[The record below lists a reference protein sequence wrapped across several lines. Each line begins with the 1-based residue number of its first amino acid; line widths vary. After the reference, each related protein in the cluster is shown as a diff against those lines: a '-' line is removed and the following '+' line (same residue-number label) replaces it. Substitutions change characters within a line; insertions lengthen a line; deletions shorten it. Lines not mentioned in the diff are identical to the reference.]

1 MWLTLAAMRNAIAV
15 LMASLAIVLLGAT
28 SLGRMPID
36 LFPNLNYP
44 SLRVGTIYKGASA
57 QDIERSVTY
66 PIEKAVSAVAN
77 VRYVESTSRQGFSTV
92 TVQVA
97 WGADIDAG
105 LTEVVQRIQ
114 AIMSTL
120 PTGVKQ
126 PFIVKFDLS
135 NIPVCILTVAGG
147 GLGERSLYDLA
158 YNTIEPQIERL
169 PGVASANVDGGKIRQ
184 ITVNL
189 DRDRLFSKGLAVGEV
204 TNAVNDANFLLP
216 SGDVKLGSF
225 DYNVFTNNQFS
236 VVEPMEDIVVRRSG
250 TTPIRLRDVGRVEDS
265 AETQVS
271 IVRVNGER
279 AVYLRVNKQPGA
291 NTIEIVDAVKATMPK
306 LLGVPPGVNVN
317 LSLDQ
322 STYIRQSIENLWHEA
337 AIGSILAFLVILVFL
352 RSFVSTIIIGIAIPL
367 SLMLT
372 LVAMYFLGQTL
383 NIFTLGGLAL
393 AVGRLVD
400 DSIVELENI
409 NRHLVMPGTPRRKA
423 VLDAARE
430 VAMPIFVSTITT
442 IVVFLPTV
450 FLEGQSRLLFIPLT
464 FTISF
469 SLFASFL
476 VSRTVTPLLCF
487 HWLKGEREAKQQASS
502 GEGGPRGLK
511 ARLDR
516 VFAWSG
522 AVLGRMDALYQRQ
535 LNWAL
540 DNRKTLI
547 GGILLMLASALAIL
561 PWVGSEFFPESDE
574 SQFLITMRAPVG
586 TRVEETERIVKK
598 MEDIIRATT
607 KPEEIRTIV
616 STIGVPNGRSGLF
629 SRNTGPH
636 SATMQVYLSD
646 PNQRSR
652 DHKEI
657 FAAIRPKL
665 TAQLPGTTYGVQ
677 FGGIVSRVL
686 NSGSDAAIQVEQLGY
701 DLKGARDL
709 GREVA
714 RGLLEIPG
722 VADPF
727 ISREENYPQYD
738 IVVDREKAARAGLS
752 QRDIAQAALISLAS
766 NVSLTPSIFTDPRT
780 GNQYNVVVQL
790 DEPFRSTSEDL
801 SRLFVIGDGGRPIS
815 LGSVAEVTQGV
826 GPVMIERKYQQ
837 RLIKITATPSGR
849 DLGSIGLDIE
859 EKLKAL
865 PLPPGF
871 TFQLTG
877 QIQQQREAF
886 GSLKFTSLLAIILV
900 YMVMASQFR
909 SLIDPLIIMFSVPL
923 GMIGVIWSL
932 KLTGTTLN
940 VTSFMGIIMMVGI
953 VVSNGVLLVE
963 YTNELRRHGLGI
975 REAVIRGGRTR
986 LRPILMTSLCTVV
999 GLIPMA
1005 LGIGTGSE
1013 ANAPLARAVIGGLT
1027 VSTALTL
1034 LLIPTLYSMLEE
1046 RFPRR
1051 MEAAEASP
1059 TLQGETA

>member
-1 MWLTLAAMRNAIAV
+1 MWLTLAAMRNGIAI

-44 SLRVGTIYKGASA
+44 SLQVGTIYKGASA

-77 VRYVESTSRQGFSTV
+77 VRYVESRSRQGFSAV
-92 TVQVA
+92 TVQFA

-114 AIMSTL
+114 AIMSSL
-120 PTGVKQ
+120 PIGIQQ
-126 PFIVKFDLS
+126 PFILKFDLS
-135 NIPVCILTVAGG
+135 NIPVCILTVSGG
-147 GLGERSLYDLA
+147 GLDERALYDLA

-169 PGVASANVDGGKIRQ
+169 ASVASANVDGGKIRQ

-189 DRDRLFSKGLAVGEV
+189 DRDRLFSKGLSVNEV
-204 TNAVNDANFLLP
+204 TKAVNDANFLLP
-216 SGDVKLGSF
+216 SGDVKLGTF

-236 VVEPMEDIVVRRSG
+236 VVAPMEDIVVRRTG
-250 TTPIRLRDVGRVEDS
+250 TTPIRLRDVGSVADS

-271 IVRVNGER
+271 IVRVNGQR
-279 AVYLRVNKQPGA
+279 AVYLRVNKQPGG
-291 NTIEIVDAVKATMPK
+291 NTVDIVDAVKAAMPK
-306 LLGVPPGVNVN
+306 LLGIPPGVSVSM
-317 LSLDQ
+317 SLDQ

-337 AIGSILAFLVILVFL
+337 AFGSLLAFLVILVFL
-352 RSFVSTIIIGIAIPL
+352 RSFVSTVIIGIAIPL

-409 NRHLVMPGTPRRKA
+409 NRHLTIPGTARRTA

-476 VSRTVTPLLCF
+476 VSRTVTPLLCY
-487 HWLKGEREAKQQASS
+487 HWLRGEHEAAQREPEK
-502 GEGGPRGLK
+502 RGALG
-511 ARLDR
+511 ALPHR
-516 VFAWSG
+516 VFAWAG
-522 AVLGRMDALYQRQ
+522 RVLDRMDALYQRR

-540 DNRKTLI
+540 EHRKTLI
-547 GGILLMLASALAIL
+547 GGILVGLASALAVL
-561 PWVGSEFFPESDE
+561 PLVGTEFFPESDE
-574 SQFLITMRAPVG
+574 SQFLVQVRAPVG
-586 TRVEETERIVKK
+586 TRVEETERLIKK
-598 MEDIIRATT
+598 MEDIIRAST
-607 KPEEIRTIV
+607 KPEEIKTIV
-616 STIGVPNGRSGLF
+616 ATIGVPNGRSGLF

-636 SATMQVYLSD
+636 TATLQVYLSD
-646 PNQRSR
+646 PDKRAR
-652 DHKEI
+652 DHKQI
-657 FAAIRPKL
+657 FDSIRPKL
-665 TAQLPGTTYGVQ
+665 AGQFPGTTYGVQ

-686 NSGSDAAIQVEQLGY
+686 NSGSDAPIQVEQLGY
-701 DLKGARDL
+701 DLKDARDL
-709 GREVA
+709 ARQVA
-714 RGLLEIPG
+714 RTIQEVPG
-722 VADPF
+722 IADPF
-727 ISREENYPQYD
+727 ISREEAYPQYD
-738 IVVDREKAARAGLS
+738 IVVDREKAAMAGLS

-790 DEPFRSTSEDL
+790 DEPYRSSSEDL
-801 SRLFVIGDGGRPIS
+801 SRLFVIGDGGRPVS
-815 LGSVAEVTQGV
+815 LGSVAEIRQGV

-837 RLIKITATPSGR
+837 RLVKITAQPSGR
-849 DLGSIGLDIE
+849 DLGSIAQNLED
-859 EKLKAL
+859 KLRAL

-900 YMVMASQFR
+900 YMVMASQFK
-909 SLIDPLIIMFSVPL
+909 SLLDPFIIMFSVPL
-923 GMIGVIWSL
+923 GMIGVIWAL
-932 KLTGTTLN
+932 FLTRTTLN

-963 YTNELRRHGLGI
+963 YMNELRRRGLPL
-975 REAVIRGGRTR
+975 REAVMQGGRTR
-986 LRPILMTSLCTVV
+986 LRPILMTSLATLV
-999 GLIPMA
+999 GLLPMA
-1005 LGIGTGSE
+1005 LGVGTGSE
-1013 ANAPLARAVIGGLT
+1013 ANAPLARAVIGGLA
-1027 VSTALTL
+1027 VSTVLTL
-1034 LLIPTLYSMLEE
+1034 LLIPTLYAMLEE
-1046 RFPRR
+1046 RFPRK
-1051 MEAAEASP
+1051 MEQSEG
-1059 TLQGETA
+1059 TLALHGETA

>member
-1 MWLTLAAMRNAIAV
+1 MWLTLAAMRNGIAI

-44 SLRVGTIYKGASA
+44 SLQVGTIYKGASA

-77 VRYVESTSRQGFSTV
+77 VRYVESRSRQGFSAV
-92 TVQVA
+92 TVQFA

-114 AIMSTL
+114 AIMSSL
-120 PTGVKQ
+120 PTG
-126 PFIVKFDLS
+126 
-135 NIPVCILTVAGG
+135 
-147 GLGERSLYDLA
+147 
-158 YNTIEPQIERL
+158 IEQQIERL

-189 DRDRLFSKGLAVGEV
+189 DRDRLYAKGLSVNEV
-204 TNAVNDANFLLP
+204 TRAVNDANFLLP
-216 SGDVKLGSF
+216 SGDVKLGTF

-236 VVEPMEDIVVRRSG
+236 VVAPMEDIVVRRTG

-291 NTIEIVDAVKATMPK
+291 NTVEVVDAVKATMPK
-306 LLGVPPGVNVN
+306 LLGVPPGVNVS

-337 AIGSILAFLVILVFL
+337 AVGSLLAFLVILVFL

-409 NRHLVMPGTPRRKA
+409 NRHLAMPGTPRRKA

-487 HWLKGEREAKQQASS
+487 HWLRSEHETKAVSDPARASH
-502 GEGGPRGLK
+502 RLK
-511 ARLDR
+511 ASVDR

-522 AVLGRMDALYQRQ
+522 AMLDRMDAFYQRQ

-540 DNRKTLI
+540 DHRKTLI
-547 GGILLMLASALAIL
+547 GGILVVLASALAIL
-561 PWVGSEFFPESDE
+561 PLVGSEFFPESDE
-574 SQFLITMRAPVG
+574 SQFLIQVRAPVG
-586 TRVEETERIVKK
+586 TRVEETERIVAR
-598 MEDIIRATT
+598 MEGIIRANTN
-607 KPEEIRTIV
+607 PSEIKTIV
-616 STIGVPNGRSGLF
+616 SSIGVPGGRSGLF

-636 SATMQVYLSD
+636 AATLQVYLSD
-646 PNQRSR
+646 PDQRSR
-652 DHKEI
+652 KDKQI
-657 FAAIRPKL
+657 FDAIRPKIGG
-665 TAQLPGTTYGVQ
+665 QFPGTTYGVQ

-686 NSGSDAAIQVEQLGY
+686 NSGSDAPIQIEQLGY
-701 DLKGARDL
+701 DLKSARDL
-709 GREVA
+709 SRQVA
-714 RGLLEIPG
+714 RALQDVPG
-722 VADPF
+722 VSDPF

-738 IVVDREKAARAGLS
+738 IVVDREKAAMAGLS

-766 NVSLTPSIFTDPRT
+766 NVSLNPSIFTDPRT
-780 GNQYNVVVQL
+780 GNQYNLVVQL
-790 DEPFRSTSEDL
+790 DEPYRSSSDDL
-801 SRLFVIGDGGRPIS
+801 SRLFVIGDGGRPVS
-815 LGSVAEVTQGV
+815 LGSVAEVRQGV

-837 RLIKITATPSGR
+837 RLIKVTAQPTGR
-849 DLGSIGLDIE
+849 DLGAIALDLE
-859 EKLKAL
+859 DMLKAL
-865 PLPPGF
+865 SLPPGF
-871 TFQLTG
+871 SFQLAG

-886 GSLKFTSLLAIILV
+886 SSLKFTSLLAIILV

-909 SLIDPLIIMFSVPL
+909 SLLDPFIIMFSVPL
-923 GMIGVIWSL
+923 GMIGVVWAL
-932 KLTGTTLN
+932 FLTNTTLN

-963 YTNELRRHGLGI
+963 YINELRGHGLDLH
-975 REAVIRGGRTR
+975 EAVIRAGRTR
-986 LRPILMTSLCTVV
+986 LRPIVMTSLTTLV
-999 GLIPMA
+999 GLFPMA
-1005 LGIGTGSE
+1005 LGVDVGSE
-1013 ANAPLARAVIGGLT
+1013 ANAPLARAVIGGLA
-1027 VSTALTL
+1027 VSTVLTL
-1034 LLIPTLYSMLEE
+1034 VLIPTLYVLLEE
-1046 RFPRR
+1046 RFPRAV
-1051 MEAAEASP
+1051 EAPDAALTP
-1059 TLQGETA
+1059 QGETA

>member
-1 MWLTLAAMRNAIAV
+1 MWLTLAAMRNGIAI

-44 SLRVGTIYKGASA
+44 SLQVGTIYKGASA

-77 VRYVESTSRQGFSTV
+77 VRYVESRSRQGFSAV
-92 TVQVA
+92 TVQFA

-114 AIMSTL
+114 AIMSSL
-120 PTGVKQ
+120 PIGIQQ
-126 PFIVKFDLS
+126 PFILKFDLS
-135 NIPVCILTVAGG
+135 NIPVCILTVSGG
-147 GLGERSLYDLA
+147 GLDERALYDLA
-158 YNTIEPQIERL
+158 YNTVEPQIERL
-169 PGVASANVDGGKIRQ
+169 AGVASANVDGGKIRQ

-189 DRDRLFSKGLAVGEV
+189 DRDRLFSKGLSVNEV
-204 TNAVNDANFLLP
+204 TKAVNDANFLLP
-216 SGDVKLGSF
+216 SGDVKLGTF

-236 VVEPMEDIVVRRSG
+236 VVAPMEDIVVRRTG
-250 TTPIRLRDVGRVEDS
+250 TTPIRLRDVGSVADS

-271 IVRVNGER
+271 IVRVNGQR
-279 AVYLRVNKQPGA
+279 AVYLRVNKQPGG
-291 NTIEIVDAVKATMPK
+291 NTVDIVDAVKAAMPK
-306 LLGVPPGVNVN
+306 LLGIPPGVSVS

-337 AIGSILAFLVILVFL
+337 AFGSLLAFLVILVFL
-352 RSFVSTIIIGIAIPL
+352 RSFVSTVIIGIAIPL

-409 NRHLVMPGTPRRKA
+409 NRHLTIPGTARRTA

-476 VSRTVTPLLCF
+476 VSRTVTPLLCY
-487 HWLKGEREAKQQASS
+487 HWLKGEHEAAQREPGK
-502 GEGGPRGLK
+502 RGALR
-511 ARLDR
+511 ALLHR
-516 VFAWSG
+516 VFAWAG
-522 AVLGRMDALYQRQ
+522 KVLDRMDAVYQRR

-540 DNRKTLI
+540 EHRKTLI
-547 GGILLMLASALAIL
+547 GGILVGLASALAVL
-561 PWVGSEFFPESDE
+561 PLVGTEFFPESDE
-574 SQFLITMRAPVG
+574 SQFLVQVRAPVG
-586 TRVEETERIVKK
+586 TRVEETERLIKK
-598 MEDIIRATT
+598 MEDIIRAST
-607 KPEEIRTIV
+607 KPEEIKTIV
-616 STIGVPNGRSGLF
+616 ATIGVPNGRSGLF

-636 SATMQVYLSD
+636 TATLQVYLSD
-646 PNQRSR
+646 PDQRAR
-652 DHKEI
+652 DHKQI
-657 FAAIRPKL
+657 FDSIRPKL
-665 TAQLPGTTYGVQ
+665 AGQFPGTTYGVQ

-686 NSGSDAAIQVEQLGY
+686 NSGSDAPIQVEQLGY
-701 DLKGARDL
+701 DLKDARDL
-709 GREVA
+709 ARQVA
-714 RGLLEIPG
+714 RTIQEVPG

-738 IVVDREKAARAGLS
+738 IVVDREKAAMAGLS

-790 DEPFRSTSEDL
+790 DEPYRSSSEDL

-815 LGSVAEVTQGV
+815 LGSVAEIRQGV

-837 RLIKITATPSGR
+837 RLVKITAQPSGR
-849 DLGSIGLDIE
+849 DLGSIAQNLED
-859 EKLKAL
+859 KLRAL

-900 YMVMASQFR
+900 YMVMASQFK
-909 SLIDPLIIMFSVPL
+909 SLLDPFIIMFSVPL
-923 GMIGVIWSL
+923 GMIGVIWAL
-932 KLTGTTLN
+932 FLTRTTLN

-963 YTNELRRHGLGI
+963 YMNELRRRGLPL
-975 REAVIRGGRTR
+975 REAVMQGGRTR
-986 LRPILMTSLCTVV
+986 LRPILMTSLTTLV
-999 GLIPMA
+999 GLFPMA
-1005 LGIGTGSE
+1005 LGVGTGSE
-1013 ANAPLARAVIGGLT
+1013 ANAPLARAVIGGLAAST
-1027 VSTALTL
+1027 VLTL
-1034 LLIPTLYSMLEE
+1034 LLIPTLYAMLEE
-1046 RFPRR
+1046 RFPRK
-1051 MEAAEASP
+1051 MEQSEG
-1059 TLQGETA
+1059 TLALHGETA

>member
-1 MWLTLAAMRNAIAV
+1 MWLTLAAMRNGIAI

-44 SLRVGTIYKGASA
+44 SLQVGTIYKGASA

-77 VRYVESTSRQGFSTV
+77 VRYVESRSRQGFSAV
-92 TVQVA
+92 TVQFA

-114 AIMSTL
+114 AIMSSL
-120 PTGVKQ
+120 PTGIQQ
-126 PFIVKFDLS
+126 PFILKFDLS

-147 GLGERSLYDLA
+147 GLDERALYDLA

-189 DRDRLFSKGLAVGEV
+189 DRDRLFSKGLSVNEV
-204 TNAVNDANFLLP
+204 TRAVNDANFLLP

-236 VVEPMEDIVVRRSG
+236 VVAPMEDIVVRRTG

-279 AVYLRVNKQPGA
+279 SVYLRVNKQPGA
-291 NTIEIVDAVKATMPK
+291 NTVEVVDAVKATMPK
-306 LLGVPPGVNVN
+306 LLGVPPGVSVSM
-317 LSLDQ
+317 SLDQ

-337 AIGSILAFLVILVFL
+337 AMGSLLAFFVILVFL
-352 RSFVSTIIIGIAIPL
+352 RSFVSTVIIGIAIPL

-409 NRHLVMPGTPRRKA
+409 NRHLAMPGTPRRQA

-476 VSRTVTPLLCF
+476 VSRTVTPLLCY
-487 HWLKGEREAKQQASS
+487 HWLKGEHEVRQAPG
-502 GEGGPRGLK
+502 GERGGLK
-511 ARLDR
+511 ARLDK

-522 AVLGRMDALYQRQ
+522 VVLDRMDALYQRQ
-535 LNWAL
+535 LSWAL
-540 DNRKTLI
+540 DHRKALI
-547 GGILLMLASALAIL
+547 GGILVMLGSALAIL
-561 PWVGSEFFPESDE
+561 PLVGTEFFPESDE
-574 SQFLITMRAPVG
+574 SQFLIQVRAPVG
-586 TRVEETERIVKK
+586 TRVEETERIVKR
-598 MEDIIRATT
+598 MEDIIRSST

-616 STIGVPNGRSGLF
+616 ASIGVPGGRSGLF

-636 SATMQVYLSD
+636 TATLQVYLSD
-646 PNQRSR
+646 PDKRSR
-652 DHKEI
+652 KDKQI
-657 FAAIRPKL
+657 FDSIRPKIGG
-665 TAQLPGTTYGVQ
+665 QFPGTTYGVQ

-686 NSGSDAAIQVEQLGY
+686 NSGSDAPIQVEQLGY
-701 DLKGARDL
+701 DLKSARDL
-709 GREVA
+709 GRQA
-714 RGLLEIPG
+714 AGALQEIPG
-722 VADPF
+722 VSDPF

-738 IVVDREKAARAGLS
+738 IVVDREKAAMAGLS

-766 NVSLTPSIFTDPRT
+766 NVSLNPSIFTDPRT
-780 GNQYNVVVQL
+780 GNQYNLVVQL
-790 DEPFRSTSEDL
+790 DEPYRSSSEDL
-801 SRLFVIGDGGRPIS
+801 SRLFVIGDGGRPVS
-815 LGSVAEVTQGV
+815 LGSVAEVKQGV

-837 RLIKITATPSGR
+837 RLIKITAQPSGR
-849 DLGSIGLDIE
+849 DLGAIAVDLED
-859 EKLKAL
+859 KLRAL

-871 TFQLTG
+871 TFQLAG

-886 GSLKFTSLLAIILV
+886 SSLKFTSLLAIILV

-909 SLIDPLIIMFSVPL
+909 SLLDPFIIMFSVPL
-923 GMIGVIWSL
+923 GMIGVIWAL
-932 KLTGTTLN
+932 FLTRTTLN

-963 YTNELRRHGLGI
+963 YMNELRRHGFGV
-975 REAVIRGGRTR
+975 REAVMQGGRTR
-986 LRPILMTSLCTVV
+986 LRPILMTSLTTLV
-999 GLIPMA
+999 GLLPMA

-1013 ANAPLARAVIGGLT
+1013 ANAPLARAVIGGLA
-1027 VSTALTL
+1027 VSTVLTL
-1034 LLIPTLYSMLEE
+1034 LLIPTLYLMLEE

-1051 MEAAEASP
+1051 MEDAEGSP
-1059 TLQGETA
+1059 ALQGGTA

>member
-1 MWLTLAAMRNAIAV
+1 MWLTLAAMRNGIAI
-15 LMASLAIVLLGAT
+15 LMASLAIILLGAT

-44 SLRVGTIYKGASA
+44 SLQVGTIYKGASA

-77 VRYVESTSRQGFSTV
+77 VRYVESRSRQGFSAV
-92 TVQVA
+92 TVQFA

-114 AIMSTL
+114 AIMSSL
-120 PTGVKQ
+120 PTGIQQ

-135 NIPVCILTVAGG
+135 NIPVCILTVSGG
-147 GLGERSLYDLA
+147 GLDERALYDLA

-169 PGVASANVDGGKIRQ
+169 GGVASANVDGGKIRQ

-189 DRDRLFSKGLAVGEV
+189 DRDRLFSKGLSVNEV
-204 TNAVNDANFLLP
+204 TRAVNDANFLLP
-216 SGDVKLGSF
+216 SGDVKLGTF

-236 VVEPMEDIVVRRSG
+236 VVAPMEDIVVRRTG

-291 NTIEIVDAVKATMPK
+291 NTVEIVDAVKATMPK
-306 LLGVPPGVNVN
+306 LLGVPPGVSVSM
-317 LSLDQ
+317 SLDQ

-337 AIGSILAFLVILVFL
+337 AMGSLLAFLVILVFL
-352 RSFVSTIIIGIAIPL
+352 RSFVSTVIIGIAIPL

-409 NRHLVMPGTPRRKA
+409 NRHLAMPGTPRRKA

-487 HWLKGEREAKQQASS
+487 HWLRGEHEARH
-502 GEGGPRGLK
+502 EPGGARGGLK
-511 ARLDR
+511 ARFDR
-516 VFAWSG
+516 LFAWSG
-522 AVLGRMDALYQRQ
+522 VVLDRMDALYQRQ

-540 DNRKTLI
+540 DHRKALI
-547 GGILLMLASALAIL
+547 GGILVMLGSALAIL
-561 PWVGSEFFPESDE
+561 PLVGTEFFPESDE
-574 SQFLITMRAPVG
+574 SQFLIQVRAPVG
-586 TRVEETERIVKK
+586 TRVEETERIIKR
-598 MEDIIRATT
+598 MESIIRSTT
-607 KPEEIRTIV
+607 KPEEIKTIV

-636 SATMQVYLSD
+636 TATLQVYLSD
-646 PNQRSR
+646 PDKRSR
-652 DHKEI
+652 KDKQI
-657 FAAIRPKL
+657 FDAIRPRIGG
-665 TAQLPGTTYGVQ
+665 QFPGTTYGVQ

-686 NSGSDAAIQVEQLGY
+686 NSGSDAPIQIEQLGY

-709 GREVA
+709 GRQVA
-714 RGLLEIPG
+714 RALQEVPG
-722 VADPF
+722 VSDPF

-738 IVVDREKAARAGLS
+738 IVVDREKAAMAGLS

-766 NVSLTPSIFTDPRT
+766 NVSLNPSIFTDPRT

-790 DEPFRSTSEDL
+790 DEPYRSSSEDL

-815 LGSVAEVTQGV
+815 LGSVAEVKQGV

-837 RLIKITATPSGR
+837 RLIKITAQPSGR
-849 DLGSIGLDIE
+849 DLGAIAVDLED
-859 EKLKAL
+859 KLKAL

-871 TFQLTG
+871 TFQLAG

-909 SLIDPLIIMFSVPL
+909 SLLDPFIIMFSVPL
-923 GMIGVIWSL
+923 GMIGVIWAL
-932 KLTGTTLN
+932 FLTRTTLN

-963 YTNELRRHGLGI
+963 YMNELRRHGLGV
-975 REAVIRGGRTR
+975 REAVMRGGRTR
-986 LRPILMTSLCTVV
+986 LRPILMTSLTTLV
-999 GLIPMA
+999 GLLPMA

-1013 ANAPLARAVIGGLT
+1013 ANAPLARAVIGGLA

-1034 LLIPTLYSMLEE
+1034 LLIPTLYLMLEE

-1051 MEAAEASP
+1051 MQDAEASP
-1059 TLQGETA
+1059 ALHGETA

>member
-1 MWLTLAAMRNAIAV
+1 MWLTLAAMRNGIAI

-44 SLRVGTIYKGASA
+44 SLQVGTIYKGASA

-77 VRYVESTSRQGFSTV
+77 VRYVESRSRQGFSAV
-92 TVQVA
+92 TVQFA

-114 AIMSTL
+114 AIMSSL
-120 PTGVKQ
+120 PTGIQQ

-135 NIPVCILTVAGG
+135 NLPVCILTVAGG
-147 GLGERSLYDLA
+147 GLDERALYDLA

-189 DRDRLFSKGLAVGEV
+189 DRDRLYAKGLSVNEV
-204 TNAVNDANFLLP
+204 TRAVNDANFLLP
-216 SGDVKLGSF
+216 SGDVKLGTF

-236 VVEPMEDIVVRRSG
+236 VVAPMEDIVVRRTG

-291 NTIEIVDAVKATMPK
+291 NTVEVVDAVKATMPK
-306 LLGVPPGVNVN
+306 LLGVPPGVNVSM
-317 LSLDQ
+317 SLDQ

-337 AIGSILAFLVILVFL
+337 AVGSLLAFLVILIFL
-352 RSFVSTIIIGIAIPL
+352 RSFVSTVIIGIAIPL

-409 NRHLVMPGTPRRKA
+409 NRHLAMPGTPRRKA

-476 VSRTVTPLLCF
+476 VSRTVTPLLCY
-487 HWLKGEREAKQQASS
+487 HWLRGEHEARP
-502 GEGGPRGLK
+502 EGRRRTGWLK

-522 AVLGRMDALYQRQ
+522 SVLDRMDAFYQRQ
-535 LNWAL
+535 LNWTL
-540 DNRKTLI
+540 DHRKTLI
-547 GGILLMLASALAIL
+547 GGILVMLASALAVL
-561 PWVGSEFFPESDE
+561 PLVGSEFFPESDE
-574 SQFLITMRAPVG
+574 SQFLIQVRAPVG
-586 TRVEETERIVKK
+586 TRVEETEKIIKR
-598 MEDIIRATT
+598 MEGIIQSST
-607 KPEEIRTIV
+607 KPEEIKTIV
-616 STIGVPNGRSGLF
+616 STIGVPSGRSGLF

-636 SATMQVYLSD
+636 TATLQVYLSD

-652 DHKEI
+652 KDKQI
-657 FAAIRPKL
+657 FDAIRPKIGG
-665 TAQLPGTTYGVQ
+665 QFPGTTYGVQ

-686 NSGSDAAIQVEQLGY
+686 NSGSDAPIQIEQLGY
-701 DLKGARDL
+701 DLKSARDL
-709 GREVA
+709 GRQVA
-714 RGLLEIPG
+714 RALQEVPG
-722 VADPF
+722 VSDPF

-738 IVVDREKAARAGLS
+738 IVVDREKAAMAGLS

-766 NVSLTPSIFTDPRT
+766 NVSLNPSIFTDPRT
-780 GNQYNVVVQL
+780 GNQYNLVVQL
-790 DEPFRSTSEDL
+790 DEPYRSSSDDL
-801 SRLFVIGDGGRPIS
+801 SRLFVIGDGGRPVS
-815 LGSVAEVTQGV
+815 LGSVAEVRQGV

-837 RLIKITATPSGR
+837 RLIKVTAQPTGR
-849 DLGSIGLDIE
+849 DLGAIALDLE
-859 EKLKAL
+859 DKLKAL
-865 PLPPGF
+865 SLPPGF
-871 TFQLTG
+871 SFQLAG

-886 GSLKFTSLLAIILV
+886 SSLKFTSLLAIILV

-909 SLIDPLIIMFSVPL
+909 SLLDPFIIMFSVPL

-932 KLTGTTLN
+932 FLTRTTLN

-963 YTNELRRHGLGI
+963 YMNELRRHGLGV
-975 REAVIRGGRTR
+975 REAVIQGGRTR
-986 LRPILMTSLCTVV
+986 LRPILMTSLTTLV
-999 GLIPMA
+999 GLVPMA

-1013 ANAPLARAVIGGLT
+1013 ANAPLARAVIGGLA
-1027 VSTALTL
+1027 VSTVLTL
-1034 LLIPTLYSMLEE
+1034 VLIPTLYLMLEE

-1051 MEAAEASP
+1051 LEEAAPGAVLEGGLA
-1059 TLQGETA
+1059 